1 VRKHRAL
8 PIFRRGNRL
17 FLALSDPTNDQALEE
32 IRFNTGLATDAVL
45 VEEDKL
51 KGAIETAI
59 EAQDTTMTELM
70 DADLEK
76 LEITPDDEDLREDAD
91 INVDDAPIVR
101 YVNKVLVDAI
111 SSGASDIHFE
121 PYEKF
126 FRVRF
131 RQDGMLR
138 EVASPPM
145 NIAGRL
151 VARLKVMSRMN
162 IAERRVPQDGRIKLK
177 VSRTRDIDF
186 RVNTLPT
193 LYGEKVVLRVLDSA
207 SAQVGIEALGFELD
221 QRTAFLEA
229 IHKPYGMI
237 LVTGPTGSG
246 KTVSLYTALNLL
258 NQPDINI
265 STVEDPVEIQVP
277 GINQVSMNPKTGLTF
292 AAALRA
298 FLRQDPDIVMVGEIR
313 DLETAE
319 IAVKA
324 AQTGHLVLSTLHTND
339 APQSLT
345 RLANMGVAP
354 FNIASSVLLI
364 MAQRLA
370 RRLCPHCKAPED
382 LPREILRQEGFS
394 EEDIEEGI
402 VVFGPV
408 GCDRCT
414 KGYRGRVGIFQV
426 MPVSESIRR
435 LILEGGNAMQL
446 AEQARREGIADLRE
460 SGLRKVK
467 EGMTSLEELN
477 RVTKE

>member
-1 VRKHRAL
+1 
-8 PIFRRGNRL
+8 
-17 FLALSDPTNDQALEE
+17 
-32 IRFNTGLATDAVL
+32 
-45 VEEDKL
+45 
-51 KGAIETAI
+51 
-59 EAQDTTMTELM
+59 
-70 DADLEK
+70 
-76 LEITPDDEDLREDAD
+76 
-91 INVDDAPIVR
+91 
-101 YVNKVLVDAI
+101 
-111 SSGASDIHFE
+111 
-121 PYEKF
+121 
-126 FRVRF
+126 
-131 RQDGMLR
+131 
-138 EVASPPM
+138 
-145 NIAGRL
+145 
-151 VARLKVMSRMN
+151 
-162 IAERRVPQDGRIKLK
+162 
-177 VSRTRDIDF
+177 
-186 RVNTLPT
+186 
-193 LYGEKVVLRVLDSA
+193 
-207 SAQVGIEALGFELD
+207 
-221 QRTAFLEA
+221 
-229 IHKPYGMI
+229 
-237 LVTGPTGSG
+237 
-246 KTVSLYTALNLL
+246 
-258 NQPDINI
+258 
-265 STVEDPVEIQVP
+265 
-277 GINQVSMNPKTGLTF
+277 MNPKTGLTF

-394 EEDIEEGI
+394 KEDIEEGI

-408 GCDRCT
+408 GCERCT

-446 AEQARREGIADLRE
+446 AEQASREGVSDLRE
-460 SGLRKVK
+460 SGLLKVK

>member
-1 VRKHRAL
+1 
-8 PIFRRGNRL
+8 
-17 FLALSDPTNDQALEE
+17 
-32 IRFNTGLATDAVL
+32 
-45 VEEDKL
+45 
-51 KGAIETAI
+51 
-59 EAQDTTMTELM
+59 
-70 DADLEK
+70 
-76 LEITPDDEDLREDAD
+76 
-91 INVDDAPIVR
+91 
-101 YVNKVLVDAI
+101 
-111 SSGASDIHFE
+111 
-121 PYEKF
+121 
-126 FRVRF
+126 
-131 RQDGMLR
+131 
-138 EVASPPM
+138 
-145 NIAGRL
+145 
-151 VARLKVMSRMN
+151 
-162 IAERRVPQDGRIKLK
+162 
-177 VSRTRDIDF
+177 
-186 RVNTLPT
+186 
-193 LYGEKVVLRVLDSA
+193 
-207 SAQVGIEALGFELD
+207 
-221 QRTAFLEA
+221 
-229 IHKPYGMI
+229 
-237 LVTGPTGSG
+237 
-246 KTVSLYTALNLL
+246 
-258 NQPDINI
+258 
-265 STVEDPVEIQVP
+265 
-277 GINQVSMNPKTGLTF
+277 
-292 AAALRA
+292 
-298 FLRQDPDIVMVGEIR
+298 
-313 DLETAE
+313 
-319 IAVKA
+319 
-324 AQTGHLVLSTLHTND
+324 VLSTLHTND